1 MVVRIARCA
10 AASSA
15 FIAGLAVAQSS
26 TALPPQN
33 YGAQPGFFR
42 NATEMAALSA
52 PGQAALPTPAQPAPQ
67 PVTASPMAAPIVAPQ
82 ASTVVVAPP
91 DRVPDP
97 TQNLQWAERQ
107 MDRAETTAVQQ
118 RQQAQ
123 STPPPVAPGAYNGST
138 DPATR

>member
-1 MVVRIARCA
+1 MGGISRPAGGSLVDKEVPMVVRIARSV

-15 FIAGLAVAQSS
+15 FIAGLAAAQSP

-52 PGQAALPTPAQPAPQ
+52 PGQAALPAPAQPVPQ
-67 PVTASPMAAPIVAPQ
+67 PTTASPMAASVVAPQ

-91 DRVPDP
+91 ERV
-97 TQNLQWAERQ
+97 
-107 MDRAETTAVQQ
+107 
-118 RQQAQ
+118 
-123 STPPPVAPGAYNGST
+123 
-138 DPATR
+138 